1 VASSAPST
9 GSRSVETDAGPGAQ
23 PSAKPAGEVIAITQR
38 DDFLLELGESLG
50 GQAAVH
56 PVDSFA
62 AAVERLA
69 GQRRSLLLAI
79 DSRDVADL
87 RADAER
93 AHVQVPYVPV
103 IVFAPTELE
112 KTVAGALKSSNVFA
126 VLPIPVDRR
135 KTAAVFEG
143 AFAEALAKRT
153 AARGAGGAGAG
164 EARSAHADPRS
175 RDAERRGADPR
186 MRDTDR
192 TGEFRFDV
200 RPPLSPE
207 PMPAAGETVLAQAEP
222 PSGLP
227 KPAMWAIAA
236 VAIVALAGG
245 AYWLFGRGPA
255 HPHATASLTPA
266 PKAASAP
273 TPATGATPEATP
285 ETAAPSSEPQASLV
299 QGTLDSL
306 LEKARLAMRERRYT
320 EPASNCALLYYR
332 SALGVDPTNGEAQD
346 GMARLATLL
355 VSRFGESLSSGKL
368 DEATTSLANLK
379 IAAPGDARLPALET
393 RLLQAQ
399 IGGAFAAGN
408 VDRAAVLIRQAQQS
422 SAFPSGELAKWRAE
436 LAKHQSESRVS
447 HLVELVGARIRD
459 GRLVDPAND
468 SAKYYL
474 QQLKQTD
481 ANNPEAQRA
490 SRDLVSA
497 LLRKARDA
505 AIAGQ
510 NAQAGSWVADARGA
524 GMSAADFAAY
534 QRDVAT
540 AKQRAAAAQTDRLV
554 ELARARLQDGHLTD
568 PQDDSAA
575 SYLMQLKN
583 ARTGDATLAP
593 LSRELATRLLERA
606 TSSARAGRA
615 DQMRA
620 DLALARQWG
629 ADPALLQAVTDVLT
643 GRSGA
648 PSHAAAQSSPPA
660 IPPGFVPQRTRYVAP
675 EYPDQALDRHISG
688 SVTVEFTIDKRGR
701 TSDVHVIESTPED
714 VFDGAAM
721 KAVRAWRYKPAVFD
735 GVPTEVPTRMVI
747 RFEAPKN

>member
-1 VASSAPST
+1 MASSAPST
-9 GSRSVETDAGPGAQ
+9 GSRSVETDAGPSAQ

-69 GQRRSLLLAI
+69 GARRALLLAI
-79 DSRDVADL
+79 DSRDAADL
-87 RADAER
+87 RGDAER
-93 AHVQVPYVPV
+93 AHGQVPHVPV

-143 AFAEALAKRT
+143 AFADAQAKRT
-153 AARGAGGAGAG
+153 APRAAGAG
-164 EARSAHADPRS
+164 EARGAQADPRS
-175 RDAERRGADPR
+175 RDAERRGGDLR
-186 MRDTDR
+186 MRDADR
-192 TGEFRFDV
+192 TGEFRFEA
-200 RPPLSPE
+200 RSPLSPE
-207 PMPAAGETVLAQAEP
+207 PMPEASDTALAPAEP

-236 VAIVALAGG
+236 VAVAALAGG
-245 AYWLFGRGPA
+245 AYWLFGRGSA
-255 HPHATASLTPA
+255 HPHATAAVTPA
-266 PKAASAP
+266 PKASPAP
-273 TPATGATPEATP
+273 TQAASPAA
-285 ETAAPSSEPQASLV
+285 ETAAPSASTEPQTSLV

-320 EPASNCALLYYR
+320 EPTSNCALLYYR
-332 SALGVDPTNGEAQD
+332 SALGVDPTNGEARD

-355 VSRFGESLSSGKL
+355 VSRFGESLSGGKL
-368 DEATTSLANLK
+368 DEASGSLASLK
-379 IAAPGDARLPALET
+379 IASPNDARLPGLEN

-399 IGGAFAAGN
+399 ISGAFAAGN
-408 VDRAAVLIRQAQQS
+408 VDRATALIRQAQQS
-422 SAFPSGELAKWRAE
+422 SAFPAGELSKWRAE
-436 LAKHQSESRVS
+436 LAKHQSESRVN
-447 HLVELVGARIRD
+447 HLAELIASRIRD
-459 GRLVDPAND
+459 GRLVDPADD
-468 SAKYYL
+468 SAKYFL

-481 ANNPEAQRA
+481 ASNSQTRQA

-497 LLRKARDA
+497 LLRKAREA

-510 NAQAGSWVADARGA
+510 TAQASSWVTEARGA
-524 GMSAADFAAY
+524 GMSSTDYTAY
-534 QRDVAT
+534 QRDVAS
-540 AKQRAAAAQTDRLV
+540 AKQRAAVAQTDRLV
-554 ELARARLQDGHLTD
+554 ELARARLQDGNLTD
-568 PQDDSAA
+568 PANDSAA
-575 SYLMQLKN
+575 SYLIQLKN
-583 ARTGDATLAP
+583 ARANDATLTP

-606 TSSARAGRA
+606 TASARAGRA

-648 PSHAAAQSSPPA
+648 PAQAAALSTPRA
-660 IPPGFVPQRTRYVAP
+660 IPPGYVPQRTRYVAP
-675 EYPDQALDRHISG
+675 EYPEQALDQHISG

-701 TSDVHVIESTPED
+701 PSNVHVVDSTPED
-714 VFDGAAM
+714 VFDRAAT
-721 KAVRAWRYKPAVFD
+721 KAVTGWRYKPAVFD
-735 GVPTEVPTRMVI
+735 GVPTEVPTRMII